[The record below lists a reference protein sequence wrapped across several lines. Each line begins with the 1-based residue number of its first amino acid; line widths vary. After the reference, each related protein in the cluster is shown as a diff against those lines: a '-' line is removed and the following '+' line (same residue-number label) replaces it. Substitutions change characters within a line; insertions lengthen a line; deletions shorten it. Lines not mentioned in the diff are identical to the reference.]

1 MFLSLCHYTAVAMK
15 VTAASKKARLGATEA
30 AAVDKGEAIDRAS
43 NVVNLITDSEEEYE
57 ADEGA
62 PPR

>member
-1 MFLSLCHYTAVAMK
+1 MAKK